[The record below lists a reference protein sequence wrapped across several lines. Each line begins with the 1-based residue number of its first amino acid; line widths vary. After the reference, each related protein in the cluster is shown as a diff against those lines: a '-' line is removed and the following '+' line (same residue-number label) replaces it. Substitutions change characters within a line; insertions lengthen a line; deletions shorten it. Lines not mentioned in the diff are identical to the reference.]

1 MLKPLRT
8 TRTGA
13 VASRTSVSNAHSDA
27 CLRVAEIGGKN
38 RLSDVSPNV
47 SVSTCPRRFALLMAL
62 KCVVRWLL
70 ELKCLVN
77 VICTPLTQQAAELET
92 SSPPDEALVS
102 WFRAGVTV
110 FAVSMSTA
118 PGLG

>member
-62 KCVVRWLL
+62 KCVVRWAFGIEMFDQRHLHPTDAAGSRTR
-70 ELKCLVN
+70 N
-77 VICTPLTQQAAELET
+77 VE
-92 SSPPDEALVS
+92 
-102 WFRAGVTV
+102 
-110 FAVSMSTA
+110 ST
-118 PGLG
+118 